1 MKVERFMVPNQWVFN
16 TKTCKCLRFSISENS
31 VSENSVFF
39 WWNMAPSLKFLGK
52 SQADKA
58 TENFINNLTDDSNVE
73 ESFSESS
80 SEG

>member
-1 MKVERFMVPNQWVFN
+1 MM
-16 TKTCKCLRFSISENS
+16 S
-31 VSENSVFF
+31 
-39 WWNMAPSLKFLGK
+39 SLKFISK

-58 TENFINNLTDDSNVE
+58 IENFINNLTDDSNDE

>member
-1 MKVERFMVPNQWVFN
+1 
-16 TKTCKCLRFSISENS
+16 
-31 VSENSVFF
+31 
-39 WWNMAPSLKFLGK
+39 MAPSLKFLGK